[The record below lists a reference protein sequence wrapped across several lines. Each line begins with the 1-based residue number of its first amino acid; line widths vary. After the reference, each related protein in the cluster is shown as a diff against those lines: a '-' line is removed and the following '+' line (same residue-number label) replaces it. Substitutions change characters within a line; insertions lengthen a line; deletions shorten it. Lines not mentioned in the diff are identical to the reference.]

1 MVPQKIQSLFDLI
14 DYLDGNKKEY
24 IEKYIPLCSEL
35 ESLSKQR
42 SLLKPDSN
50 YIDKQQYDIVQKQ
63 IKEKFSPILTN
74 ICTPISNKLLELGI
88 WSGDQTYASI
98 WNNNISEISDFKRSF
113 AAEDVAQVMVYKHK
127 YLSFRAETNSDFLCL
142 SMIFQGLDEILKLL
156 FDFFKDTTVNEFE
169 SFEAEIIKV
178 DSIEDA
184 VKGFAENRGK
194 NVKFS
199 IPAKNLFN
207 GSSETQPAK
216 HHTNIKNE
224 IFMGDKIV
232 VGDITNNS
240 GQIIIGKDIKISNS
254 MNDRKEIAD
263 KIEEL
268 IQLIRQEPNIEDQ
281 QRQSLV
287 TNFDKVKEE
296 ISEENPDKSK
306 IFKWLANTKGV
317 LENLVL
323 THHVTEAVHWVYEN
337 LNFVIHHIRG

>member
-1 MVPQKIQSLFDLI
+1 
-14 DYLDGNKKEY
+14 
-24 IEKYIPLCSEL
+24 
-35 ESLSKQR
+35 
-42 SLLKPDSN
+42 
-50 YIDKQQYDIVQKQ
+50 
-63 IKEKFSPILTN
+63 
-74 ICTPISNKLLELGI
+74 
-88 WSGDQTYASI
+88 
-98 WNNNISEISDFKRSF
+98 
-113 AAEDVAQVMVYKHK
+113 
-127 YLSFRAETNSDFLCL
+127 
-142 SMIFQGLDEILKLL
+142 
-156 FDFFKDTTVNEFE
+156 
-169 SFEAEIIKV
+169 
-178 DSIEDA
+178 
-184 VKGFAENRGK
+184 
-194 NVKFS
+194 
-199 IPAKNLFN
+199 
-207 GSSETQPAK
+207 
-216 HHTNIKNE
+216 
-224 IFMGDKIV
+224 MGDKIV